1 MSKSHKHIVIIG
13 NGISGVTC
21 ARHIRKV
28 DADVHITIVSGETDH
43 FFSRTALMY
52 IYMGHMKYEHTKPYE
67 DWFWEKNS
75 LQLVKG
81 WVEKV
86 DFGNKK
92 LIFQHGKNLD
102 YDILILA
109 TGSKPNKFGWPGQDL
124 KGVQGLYSF
133 QDLESM
139 EKYTKDI
146 NRAVIVGGG
155 LIGIEMAEM
164 LQSRDI
170 PVTFLVRE
178 KNFWDNVLPLEESQM
193 INRHISEHHID
204 LRLET
209 ELEEIIPDQNGR
221 VKAIKTKSGEIID
234 CQFVGLTAG
243 VSPNVDFL
251 KRNEP
256 KKENEPVLKIQR
268 GILVNAYFQTNIPEV
283 YAIGDCA
290 EFHEAPASDRK
301 NIEQVWYTGRIHGET
316 LAHNLT
322 HQNPVPYR
330 PGIWF
335 NSAKFLDIE
344 YQTYGYVPPSWDET
358 IGSFYWEHQGGK
370 SCLRILYQKSD
381 MAIVG
386 VNSFGWRLRHEFFD
400 KAISETWTLEKILG
414 NLHKANF
421 NPEFFKPFH
430 QEVINKYNSDTGNQ
444 LKMERQSFLKRLIGS
459 RA

>member
-1 MSKSHKHIVIIG
+1 MNKSHKHIVIIG

-21 ARHIRKV
+21 AREIRKN
-28 DADVHITIVSGETDH
+28 DADAAITIVSGETAH

-67 DWFWEKNS
+67 DWFWEKNR
-75 LQLVKG
+75 LELVNG

-86 DFGNKK
+86 AFKSKK
-92 LIFQHGKNLD
+92 LNFQNGKTLD
-102 YDILILA
+102 YDVLILA
-109 TGSKPNKFGWPGQDL
+109 TGSKPNKFGWPGQDSI
-124 KGVQGLYSF
+124 GVQGLYSY

-139 EKYTKDI
+139 EKYTQDI
-146 NRAVIVGGG
+146 RRAVIVGGG

-164 LQSRDI
+164 LNSRDI

-178 KNFWDNVLPLEESQM
+178 KNFWDNILPLEESQM
-193 INRHISEHHID
+193 INRHIKEHHID

-209 ELEEIIPDQNGR
+209 ELDEIIPDESGR
-221 VKAIKTKSGEIID
+221 VKAIRTKTGEIID

-251 KRNEP
+251 KSNSNE
-256 KKENEPVLKIQR
+256 ENGPALKIQR
-268 GILVNAYFQTNIPEV
+268 GILINAYFETNLPDV

-290 EFHEAPASDRK
+290 EFQEAPASDRK
-301 NIEQVWYTGRIHGET
+301 NIEQVWYTGRMHGET
-316 LAHNLT
+316 LAYNLT
-322 HQNPVPYR
+322 QQNPVPYK

-344 YQTYGYVPPSWDET
+344 YQTYGHVPSFWEENT
-358 IGSFYWEHQGGK
+358 GSFYWEHQGGK
-370 SCLRILYQKSD
+370 SCLRILYKKSD
-381 MAIVG
+381 NTITG

-400 KAISETWTLEKILG
+400 KAITEGWTLEKVLV
-414 NLHKANF
+414 NLNKANF
-421 NPEFFKPFH
+421 NPEFFEEFYSDVLKKYT
-430 QEVINKYNSDTGNQ
+430 QETGKQ
-444 LKMERQSFLKRLIGS
+444 LSVGKMSFLKKLIGS

>member
-1 MSKSHKHIVIIG
+1 MNKSHKHIVIIG

-21 ARHIRKV
+21 ARYIRKNDEGV
-28 DADVHITIVSGETDH
+28 SITIVSGETEH

-67 DWFWEKNS
+67 DWFWEKNR
-75 LQLVKG
+75 LDLVKG

-92 LIFQHGKNLD
+92 LNFQNGKTLD
-102 YDILILA
+102 YDVLILA
-109 TGSKPNKFGWPGQDL
+109 TGSKPNKFGWPGQDSI
-124 KGVQGLYSF
+124 GVQGLYSY

-139 EKYTKDI
+139 EKHTQNI

-164 LQSRDI
+164 LKSRDI

-178 KNFWDNVLPLEESQM
+178 KNFWDNILPFEESQM
-193 INRHISEHHID
+193 INRHIKEHHID

-209 ELEEIIPDQNGR
+209 ELHEIIPDESGR
-221 VKAIKTKSGEIID
+221 VKAISTKTGEVIV

-251 KRNEP
+251 KNNPVE
-256 KKENEPVLKIQR
+256 ENEPSLQIQR
-268 GILVNAYFQTNIPEV
+268 GILVNAYFETNIPDI

-290 EFHEAPASDRK
+290 EFQEALASDRK
-301 NIEQVWYTGRIHGET
+301 NIEQVWYTGRMHGET

-322 HQNPVPYR
+322 HQKSVSYQ

-344 YQTYGYVPPSWDET
+344 YQTYGHVPPFWDEY

-370 SCLRILYQKSD
+370 ACLRILYQKSD

-386 VNSFGWRLRHEFFD
+386 VNAFGWRLRHEFFD
-400 KAISETWTLEKILG
+400 KAITDGWKLEKVMV
-414 NLHKANF
+414 NLNKANF
-421 NPEFFKPFH
+421 NPEFFEAFH
-430 QEVINKYNSDTGNQ
+430 RDVLKKYNQETGKQ
-444 LKMERQSFLKRLIGS
+444 LKVGKTSFLKKLIGS